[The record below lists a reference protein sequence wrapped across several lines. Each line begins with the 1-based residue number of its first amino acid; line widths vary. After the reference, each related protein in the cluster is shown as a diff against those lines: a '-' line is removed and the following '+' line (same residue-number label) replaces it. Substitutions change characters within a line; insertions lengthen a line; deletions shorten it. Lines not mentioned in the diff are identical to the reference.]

1 VSETREPRELRL
13 RKRSSR
19 ERPLLIVNTGY
30 GKGKST
36 ASFGIMLRGWARGYR
51 IGVYQF
57 VKSGKWNVGE
67 QKAAEALGN
76 IDWFKQGDGWTW
88 TVKDLQYSADLA
100 REGWEEVKRRL
111 ADETYDMLLLDEF
124 TYPMKFGW
132 VDTSEVVE
140 VLKNRPGFQHVII
153 TGRDAPPELVE
164 ISDLVSEVNKV
175 KGSSGR
181 HPQRSCRGD
190 PLRGRQDDRGLG
202 TYGRALLRGPQ
213 GRPLQGR
220 PGLHRPLVPFPRRR
234 QTGT

>member
-1 VSETREPRELRL
+1 MSEARGRRPGSRGGRL
-13 RKRSSR
+13 RKRSNR
-19 ERPLLIVNTGY
+19 ERPLLIVNTGH

-36 ASFGIMLRGWARGYR
+36 ASFGVMLRGWARGYR

-67 QKAAEALGN
+67 QKAALKL
-76 IDWFKQGDGWTW
+76 WQHRLVQDGRRL
-88 TVKDLQYSADLA
+88 DLDLEGPRESADMA

-132 VDTSEVVE
+132 VDTDEVVE

-175 KGSSGR
+175 K
-181 HPQRSCRGD
+181 HPFDEGYRGQK
-190 PLRGRQDDRGLG
+190 GIEW
-202 TYGRALLRGPQ
+202 
-213 GRPLQGR
+213 
-220 PGLHRPLVPFPRRR
+220 
-234 QTGT
+234 